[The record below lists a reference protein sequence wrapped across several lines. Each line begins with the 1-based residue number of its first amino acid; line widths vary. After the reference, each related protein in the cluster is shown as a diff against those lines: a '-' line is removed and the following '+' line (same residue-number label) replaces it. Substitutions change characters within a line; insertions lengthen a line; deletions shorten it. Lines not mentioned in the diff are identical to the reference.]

1 MATNKNAQLRYQVL
15 DRCFSDFGHFYTF
28 DLLLQEVNDKLN
40 EMYGTEVK
48 VRQLRDDIAFM
59 RDSEGYNAPI
69 ETYPLEGNSRYYRYS
84 EPHFSIYKNALSVNE
99 VEKLRSTIDMLERF
113 RGIQGNGWL
122 EEVISNLECRFGV
135 KANTENVISFQQNE
149 QLQGLEHLSELID
162 AAATHRPLRIFYRPF
177 HRDPY
182 WCIVHPYHLK
192 QYNNRWFLFCHE
204 EGMASPFISNKALDR
219 IGAIEPSSI
228 KFVPNTE
235 VDFSTYFK
243 EIIGV
248 SVPDETIPLEDVVL
262 RFDPKRFPY
271 VVNKPMHPSQQV
283 LDKANCTINIKVRY
297 TKELEAKILF
307 YGSQVEVLQPEH
319 LRQSIAEE
327 MRKGMEKYNSVQKD
341 CTPNT

>member
-15 DRCFSDFGHFYTF
+15 DRCFSDFGHYYTF
-28 DLLLQEVNDKLN
+28 DNLRQEVNEVLN
-40 EMYGTEVK
+40 EMYATEVS

-59 RDSEGYNAPI
+59 RDSDGFNAPI
-69 ETYPLEGNSRYYRYS
+69 EVYPYEGNSRYYRYS
-84 EPHFSIYKNALSVNE
+84 DRHFSIFKNELSVKE
-99 VEKLRSTIDMLERF
+99 VETLRSTIEMLRRF

-135 KANTENVISFQQNE
+135 KGSTENIVSFEQNE
-149 QLQGLEHLSELID
+149 KLQGLDHLSTLID
-162 AAATHRPLRIFYRPF
+162 ATATHHPLRIFYRPF

-204 EGMASPFISNKALDR
+204 EGRKPFISNKALDR
-219 IGAIEPSSI
+219 IVTIEPSSVKYI
-228 KFVPNTE
+228 PNTE
-235 VDFSTYFK
+235 VDFSSYFK

-248 SVPDETIPLEDVVL
+248 SVPDSNVPLEDVVM

-271 VVNKPMHPSQQV
+271 VVNKPLHPSQEII
-283 LDKANCTINIKVRY
+283 DEESCTLKIKVRY

-307 YGSQVEVLQPEH
+307 YGSQVEVLQPAH
-319 LRQSIAEE
+319 LRQRIAAE
-327 MRKGMEKYNSVQKD
+327 MEHGLEKYNTVQDD
-341 CTPNT
+341 CTPND